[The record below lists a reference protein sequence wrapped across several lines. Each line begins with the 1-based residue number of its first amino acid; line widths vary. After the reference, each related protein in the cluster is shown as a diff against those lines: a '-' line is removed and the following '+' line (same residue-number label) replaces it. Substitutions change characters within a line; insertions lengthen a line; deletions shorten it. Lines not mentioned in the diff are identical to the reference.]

1 MENSPANQLPE
12 VDSLPDGFVE
22 GPSISLA
29 PRTPSNEQE
38 KPCADYKEDKL
49 SESDTLN
56 YSSNEVSASEFIPVE
71 EKADKVRKLRTFPVP
86 LSDKDDYDASRESA
100 NVSDEGFL
108 NEREDALV
116 VNSESSTSVSKV
128 STECYLGT
136 STTDGKEKYQ
146 SEVQSSTK
154 DLGFHSKTLD
164 LRIRESIVGVLC
176 GKQRAFGRLGI
187 ATRLV
192 GSDRPPLAGHRL
204 LLVVFWRAGRPISCE
219 ICSCSFRASLLYIS
233 VGSTTA
239 EANIAKMAQLSDN
252 EKTRKEMVE
261 GKRKNS
267 KRTFK
272 TEQEFLEF
280 TLKYQQV
287 LAERDAAIA
296 VRDKLESLCRELQRQ
311 NKMLMDECKKVSE
324 EGQNLRLDLS
334 TKFQDAIKDVS
345 NRLEE
350 QKGECLSQLKENEML
365 RDKLKQLA
373 DQYTLAQQQYA
384 QELKQKTLELKIA
397 ELKIQQNEEKLA
409 HEQEQMKLYA
419 EKISQLLETEKSLR
433 LQLTADGEKFQ
444 QFQDALVKSNE
455 VFETFKQEIEK
466 MSKLTKELKKENT
479 FLKSKCEKSDYTLV
493 ELVEERERMK
503 KQLEKT
509 KNQKEKLESLCRSLQ
524 AERKQSSDSTV

>member
-22 GPSISLA
+22 GPSVSVA
-29 PRTPSNEQE
+29 PRTPSNEKE
-38 KPCADYKEDKL
+38 KPCAEYKEDKL

-108 NEREDALV
+108 NEREDALG

-128 STECYLGT
+128 STECHLGT

-154 DLGFHSKTLD
+154 
-164 LRIRESIVGVLC
+164 
-176 GKQRAFGRLGI
+176 
-187 ATRLV
+187 
-192 GSDRPPLAGHRL
+192 
-204 LLVVFWRAGRPISCE
+204 
-219 ICSCSFRASLLYIS
+219 

-261 GKRKNS
+261 GKRKSS

-311 NKMLMDECKKVSE
+311 NKMLMDECKRVSE

-524 AERKQSSDSTV
+524 AERKQSSDSTVRSESVHVRD